1 MAYDSSLRPPATAL
15 ARPSGPGTSITVIQT
30 LRLRMSNVH
39 LVVGKTG
46 PVLIDTGSPG
56 ESDRILDWIKGLGL
70 PAPVTI
76 ILTHGHADHAGSAA
90 ELRRRT
96 GARLCLAPG
105 DWKMAAAGQNGPLGP
120 VRLSA
125 VLLQHLVPARF
136 EPFVPDVALDGSV
149 KMADLGLDATLLAT
163 PGHTAGSVSLIFRD
177 GEAVIGDVLM
187 GGHMG
192 GLLRPQHPRA
202 HYFAQD
208 AAENRKSLSRLLSHG
223 AKRLH
228 VGHGGPLN
236 AETLQEWTLP

>member
-1 MAYDSSLRPPATAL
+1 M
-15 ARPSGPGTSITVIQT
+15 TVIHT

-39 LVVGKTG
+39 LVVGKSGT
-46 PVLIDTGSPG
+46 VLIDTGSPG
-56 ESDRILDWIKGLGL
+56 EAGRILDWIRGLGL
-70 PAPVTI
+70 PAPGTI
-76 ILTHGHADHAGSAA
+76 FLTHGHADHAGSAA

-105 DWKMAAAGQNGPLGP
+105 DWKMVAAGESGPLGP

-136 EPFVPDVALDGSV
+136 EPFEPDIPLDGSV
-149 KMADLGLDATLLAT
+149 TMGDLGLDATLLAT

-177 GEAVIGDVLM
+177 GQAVIGDVLM

-192 GLLRPQHPRA
+192 GLLRPHQPRA
-202 HYFAQD
+202 HYFVQD

-223 AKRLH
+223 ATRLH
-228 VGHGGPLN
+228 VGHGGPLR
-236 AETLQEWTLP
+236 AETLQDWTLP